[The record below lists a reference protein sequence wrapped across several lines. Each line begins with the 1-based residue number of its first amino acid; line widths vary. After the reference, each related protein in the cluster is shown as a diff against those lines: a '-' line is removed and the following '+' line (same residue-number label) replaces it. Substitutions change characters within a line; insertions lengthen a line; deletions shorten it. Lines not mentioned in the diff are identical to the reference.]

1 MTAAPNSRGDGA
13 APLAAAIIVAA
24 GRGMR
29 MGADTPDKVW
39 ADLAGIPVILHAI
52 RAFHSAPG
60 IGAIVLVL
68 REERIGHARSMIEN
82 EGMSKIVDIRAG
94 GARRQD
100 SVRAGLE
107 SLRNYTVDVVLV
119 HDGARPL
126 VDVATIEQSVEFG
139 RMHGAAVAAL
149 PVVDTIK
156 RVDAEGMVIGTPTR
170 AELWAV
176 QTPQAFH
183 IDLLRRAHLADDVDV
198 TDDAMLV
205 ERLGH
210 RVWTFPGSRRNIKIT
225 TPEDLIVAAAYLAN
239 PEA

>member
-1 MTAAPNSRGDGA
+1 MTAAPNPHHNGA
-13 APLAAAIIVAA
+13 TAHAAAIIVAA
-24 GRGMR
+24 GRGTR
-29 MGADTPDKVW
+29 MGADIPDKVW

-52 RAFHSAPG
+52 RAFHSAPS

-68 REERIGHARSMIEN
+68 REERIEDARSMIEH
-82 EGMSKIVDIRAG
+82 EHMSKVVDIRAG

-107 SLRNYTVDVVLV
+107 SLRDYTVDVVLI

-126 VDVATIEQSVEFG
+126 VDVATIERSVEFG
-139 RMHGAAVAAL
+139 RVHGAAVAAV

-156 RVDAEGMVIGTPTR
+156 RVHADGAVIGTPIR

-183 IDLLRRAHLADDVDV
+183 IDLLRRAHVGDDVDV

-239 PEA
+239 PAQ